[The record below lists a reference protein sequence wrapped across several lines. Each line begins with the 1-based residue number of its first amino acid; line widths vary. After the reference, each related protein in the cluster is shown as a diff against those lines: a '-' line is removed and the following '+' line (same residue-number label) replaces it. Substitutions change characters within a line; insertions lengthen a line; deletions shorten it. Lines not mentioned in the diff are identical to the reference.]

1 MASYAMRGFRSRRT
15 FFRSF
20 VPPHANG
27 VRGGMGWPT
36 QSRFPGH
43 LHLLH
48 REKTL
53 LANQSPRA
61 GSNGGSQPV
70 QPVS

>member
-27 VRGGMGWPT
+27 VRGGMG
-36 QSRFPGH
+36 G
-43 LHLLH
+43 LLKVAFLGTCTYFIVKKLSLYA
-48 REKTL
+48 RYPICCPIIPIDT
-53 LANQSPRA
+53 
-61 GSNGGSQPV
+61 
-70 QPVS
+70 